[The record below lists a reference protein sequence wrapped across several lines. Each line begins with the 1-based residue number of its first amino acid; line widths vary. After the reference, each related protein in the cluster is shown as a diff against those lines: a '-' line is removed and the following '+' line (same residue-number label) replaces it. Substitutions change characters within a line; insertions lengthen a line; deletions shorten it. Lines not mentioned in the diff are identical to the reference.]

1 MRFGLLYHHQVPR
14 PWTQDSE
21 ERVIRESLEQIETA
35 DHLGYDYVWATEHHF
50 LEEYSHGS
58 APEVF
63 LAAAAARTERIRLAH
78 GIVSLPPA
86 VNHPARVAERLA
98 MLDLVSGGRVDF
110 GSGQGST
117 QHELGGFGVERETK
131 REQWREAIGVV
142 TRMLADEPFTG
153 HKGTWIDVPPRN
165 VVPKPKQKPH
175 PPLWLACSNAETI
188 RTAARLGMGALSIA
202 FISVEEAREWAEEYY
217 RIIASEECVPVGRA
231 VNPNFAIVMPFM
243 CHEDEQTAFDR
254 GLDGAH
260 FFAHAFG
267 HYYAFGHHRPGT
279 TDLGSAFEQ
288 IRDGYADNLPPE
300 MASRVESLRRAIG
313 TPDKLRAMVRGYEEA
328 GIDQIIFQAQIGST
342 RHEHICESLELF
354 AAEVMPEFAERR
366 PAQDE
371 AKEQRLA
378 GPMEKALGRIEPDTT
393 DVSEYVIA
401 TDMEAFGPATG
412 QTAG

>member
-14 PWTQDSE
+14 PWTQNSE
-21 ERVIRESLEQIETA
+21 ERVLKESLQQIESA
-35 DHLGYDYVWATEHHF
+35 DRFGYDYVWATEHHF

-78 GIVSLPPA
+78 GIVSLPPS

-98 MLDLVSGGRVDF
+98 TLDLISGGRVDF

-117 QHELGGFGVERETK
+117 QLELGGFGVDRETK

-165 VVPKPKQKPH
+165 VVPKPIQKPH

-188 RTAARLGMGALSIA
+188 KTAARLGMGALTIA
-202 FISVEEAREWAEEYY
+202 FISVDEAKEWADEYY

-231 VNPNFAIVMPFM
+231 VNPNFAIVMPFL
-243 CHEDEQTAFDR
+243 CHEDQQTAEDR

-267 HYYAFGHHRPGT
+267 HFYAFGQHRPGT

-288 IRDGYADNLPPE
+288 IREGYADNLPPE
-300 MASRVESLRRAIG
+300 MAERVASLHRAIG
-313 TPDKLRAMVRGYEEA
+313 TPEKLRTMIRQYEEA
-328 GIDQIIFQAQIGST
+328 GVDQIIFQAQIGNT
-342 RHEHICESLELF
+342 RHEHVVESLELF
-354 AAEVMPEFAERR
+354 ATEVMPEFADRR
-366 PAQDE
+366 VAADE
-371 AKEQRLA
+371 AKDERLA
-378 GPMEKALGRIEPDTT
+378 SAIDKALGRIEPDTT
-393 DVSEYVIA
+393 DVSDYVIA
-401 TDMEAFGPATG
+401 TDMEAFGPP
-412 QTAG
+412 AGGPAA